1 MFKKLVLILLFFMMI
16 GCVSATES
24 QIANESVA
32 SGSIGI
38 ESPIANELQNILQYD
53 DLTKRTHD
61 EFEKKSMVHDDTQ
74 PNQIDDPTRNI
85 PESYP
90 NLTKIIHEEK
100 HSSYELIKHLL
111 EPIIPYPPIIY
122 HTLENSNQL
131 SVMGSCDLGNSNN
144 NPIILNNNPD
154 QPNTKNLDV
163 KHSFKTTKYNTNY
176 SQIEV
181 HIYNQ
186 SFYNNDNF
194 VLKVQ
199 VDNNTQ
205 CTYTL
210 YDNKNPYQTA
220 EVEFP
225 TLKPGKHNI
234 SVWLEKTCLQISKGY
249 DMYHNFD
256 FDIRS
261 IPIDPE
267 YTWELNTTFIIPPR

>member
-1 MFKKLVLILLFFMMI
+1 MFKKLILIIVFFMMV

-24 QIANESVA
+24 QIANEST
-32 SGSIGI
+32 GIESIGI

-61 EFEKKSMVHDDTQ
+61 EFEKKSIVHDDTQ

-90 NLTKIIHEEK
+90 DLTPYTKIIHEEK
-100 HSSYELIKHLL
+100 HTSYELVKHLL

-122 HTLENSNQL
+122 QTLENSKQL
-131 SVMGSCDLGNSNN
+131 CSCDLGNSNN
-144 NPIILNNNPD
+144 NPIILQDNNAPD

-186 SFYNNDNF
+186 TFYNNESF
-194 VLKVQ
+194 TLAVL
-199 VDNNTQ
+199 VDNKLQ
-205 CTYTL
+205 CTYSL

-220 EVEFP
+220 KVEFP
-225 TLKPGKHNI
+225 TLKPEKHNI
-234 SVWLEKTCLQISKGY
+234 TVCLEKTSLQISKGY

-267 YTWELNTTFIIPPR
+267 YTWELNTTFTIP

>member
-1 MFKKLVLILLFFMMI
+1 MMI
-16 GCVSATES
+16 GCVSASES
-24 QIANESVA
+24 QIANEST
-32 SGSIGI
+32 GIESIGI
-38 ESPIANELQNILQYD
+38 ESPIANEFQNILQYD

-61 EFEKKSMVHDDTQ
+61 EFEKKSIVHDDTQ

-85 PESYP
+85 SESYP
-90 NLTKIIHEEK
+90 NLTKYTKIIHEEK
-100 HSSYELIKHLL
+100 HSSYDLVKHLL

-122 HTLENSNQL
+122 HTLANSNQL

-144 NPIILNNNPD
+144 NPIILNNNAPD

-163 KHSFKTTKYNTNY
+163 KHSFKTTNYNYTY

-186 SFYNNDNF
+186 SFYNNESF
-194 VLKVQ
+194 VLKVE
-199 VDNNTQ
+199 VDNKTQ

-210 YDNKNPYQTA
+210 YDNKTSYQTA
-220 EVEFP
+220 KVEFP

-234 SVWLEKTCLQISKGY
+234 TVYLDKTCLQISKGY

-256 FDIRS
+256 FNIRD

-267 YTWELNTTFIIPPR
+267 YTWELNTTFTIP